1 MYDYGIIN
9 NYFRYRRATPPV
21 YNLANVVVPVFML
34 YGKNDVL
41 AAPEVNWF
49 WAITIFISM
58 ISMPIIYSSSI
69 GLLRIGEDTEKCKGR
84 ERVAWEIH
92 SFRLC
97 ME

>member
-41 AAPEVNWF
+41 AAPEVN
-49 WAITIFISM
+49 
-58 ISMPIIYSSSI
+58 
-69 GLLRIGEDTEKCKGR
+69 
-84 ERVAWEIH
+84 
-92 SFRLC
+92 
-97 ME
+97 